1 MEAKGGQRGL
11 RRFGDHGW
19 ILLLVVALWGLLAG
33 HVVLTLRLAGR
44 APSLPAAVAGMVP
57 LLVAM
62 VGISPLVLGASR
74 RISLARGQRLRGVL
88 AHGGMLILV
97 ASLDHLLERGLGFVT
112 GLGAFRPVMSSPGW
126 SGLLEAL
133 CLAGPFYL
141 LMATANHTL
150 DYRDALSR
158 RTLQEAVLEAGQAK
172 ARLQSLQA
180 QLHPHFLFNALNA
193 LYGHIPPEAEN
204 AQRMVVLLSD
214 FLRRSLVE
222 MDHEL
227 VPLESELSFAGLFL
241 EIQALRFPDR
251 MEVAW
256 EVDPEARRA
265 RVPHLILQPL
275 VENAVKHGFGGR
287 PAPGRIWVVARRE
300 GASLDLEVLDDGPGP
315 GGSTQPGSG
324 TGLANVRRR
333 LRTVYGDRAGLA
345 CGARE
350 GGGFRAR
357 VRIPWTE
364 EHA

>member
-1 MEAKGGQRGL
+1 MDAKGGQQGL

-19 ILLLVVALWGLLAG
+19 ILLLVAALWAFLAG
-33 HVVLTLRLAGR
+33 HAVLMLRLAGR
-44 APSLPAAVAGMVP
+44 APSLGAAVAGMVP
-57 LLVAM
+57 LLAAM
-62 VGISPLVLGASR
+62 AAVSPLVLGASR
-74 RISLARGQRLRGVL
+74 RISLARGRRLGGIL
-88 AHGGMLILV
+88 AHAGLLILV
-97 ASLDHLLERGLGFVT
+97 ASLDHLLERGLGFVA
-112 GLGAFRPVMSSPGW
+112 GLGALRPVMASPGW

-133 CLAGPFYL
+133 CLTGPFYL
-141 LMATANHTL
+141 LLATANHTL

-158 RTLQEAVLEAGQAK
+158 RTLREAVLEAEGAR

-214 FLRRSLVE
+214 FLRRSLDE
-222 MDHEL
+222 MDREQ
-227 VPLESELSFAGLFL
+227 VPLESELSFARLFL
-241 EIQALRFPDR
+241 EIQGLRFPDR
-251 MEVAW
+251 LEVAW
-256 EVDPEARRA
+256 EVESGARRVL
-265 RVPHLILQPL
+265 VPHLILQPL

-333 LRTVYGDRAGLA
+333 LGTLYGDQAGLA

-357 VRIPWTE
+357 VRVPWTE
-364 EHA
+364 GRS